1 MILSPG
7 KPKKALWGIF
17 SNFFSNSFQVEEEKK
32 KGKVKISSGGL
43 YVVPDIFH
51 IFITI
56 KWQFNQRNEYCILIG
71 VICTR
76 ISCIIHGGGDHRW
89 VSRRYRLAAADASGG
104 SRHRLHCHDGDS
116 YVKTRRALR
125 ELNVLIKNKKNKN
138 KNHNT
143 CAAVR
148 IESLQTWCVKFT
160 EKKNLLFCL
169 ICFEIRSV
177 WWLGKCL

>member
-1 MILSPG
+1 MRGRAGLC
-7 KPKKALWGIF
+7 GIVCRQLIKHNDIISRKTEKGF
-17 SNFFSNSFQVEEEKK
+17 MRDIFKLLLKLISGGGRKKK

-125 ELNVLIKNKKNKN
+125 ELNVLIKNKKIKI
-138 KNHNT
+138 KITIH
-143 CAAVR
+143 V
-148 IESLQTWCVKFT
+148 LQFGL
-160 EKKNLLFCL
+160 NLCK
-169 ICFEIRSV
+169 RDA
-177 WWLGKCL
+177 

>member
-17 SNFFSNSFQVEEEKK
+17 SNFFSNSFQVEEEKKK

-160 EKKNLLFCL
+160 EKKKNLLFCL
-169 ICFEIRSV
+169 TCFEIRSV
-177 WWLGKCL
+177 